1 MSNRIKWGVIGSG
14 GIARRR
20 TIPEGISR
28 ARNGELSVVFDIN
41 AQVNTEVAKEF
52 GAEEAENLR
61 VRSELMLELS
71 KLVKRRRL
79 TQAKAA
85 TLLDVTQPRVSDLM
99 RGKIHRFS
107 VDSLIEMLGRAGVR
121 VDFTTRRTRRVA

>member
-1 MSNRIKWGVIGSG
+1 MMARQIQRTSG
-14 GIARRR
+14 
-20 TIPEGISR
+20 
-28 ARNGELSVVFDIN
+28 NVFQDLGFE
-41 AQVNTEVAKEF
+41 T
-52 GAEEAENLR
+52 EEAENLR
-61 VRSELMLELS
+61 VRSELMMELS
-71 KLVKRRRL
+71 KLVERRRL

-85 TLLDVTQPRVSDLM
+85 TLLGVTQPRVSDLI